1 MKKRNA
7 VAALALAVAIAMGSA
22 ACGDDGSDAAGNS
35 GNDDGGSDAAG
46 NSGDDSGDD
55 NAGEHSREDYVVL
68 MGGAGEGMTD
78 EEANCI
84 SAAVVDVVGVDALE
98 QANVWDKIQADPD
111 GSLADYGVAV
121 DEAQVAAIADGV
133 GACVDVPHLFEEMFV
148 TGEDMSPELAA
159 CLASGLDDAALEQAL
174 AISLAQGEAALDAD
188 PTFTAGVEQAALDC
202 TAQGIS

>member
-22 ACGDDGSDAAGNS
+22 ACGDDDGSDAAGN
-35 GNDDGGSDAAG
+35 
-46 NSGDDSGDD
+46 SGDD

-78 EEANCI
+78 EEASCI

-111 GSLADYGVAV
+111 GSLADYGVVV

-133 GACVDVPHLFEEMFV
+133 GACVDVPQLFEEMFV
-148 TGEDMSPELAA
+148 TGEDLSPELAA
-159 CLASGLDDAALEQAL
+159 CLASGLDEAALEQAL
-174 AISLAQGEAALDAD
+174 AISLTQGEAALDAD
-188 PTFTAGVEQAALDC
+188 PTFTAGVERAALDC